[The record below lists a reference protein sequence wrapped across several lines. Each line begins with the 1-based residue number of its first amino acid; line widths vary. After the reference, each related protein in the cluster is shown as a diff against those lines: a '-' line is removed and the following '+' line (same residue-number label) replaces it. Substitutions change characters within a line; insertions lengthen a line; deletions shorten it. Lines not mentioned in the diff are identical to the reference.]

1 MSMNS
6 SQITLQS
13 WAAALTLV
21 ISASFTG
28 GPVLAA
34 GNVKAGRQ
42 KAHVCEACHGLDGRS
57 KVAEAPNLAGQ
68 VENYLIEQMRAFK
81 SGARKSELMS
91 LIAPTLSPQD
101 IEDLAAYYAAIEIT
115 VGKIPGE

>member
-1 MSMNS
+1 MNS
-6 SQITLQS
+6 SQVTLHS
-13 WAAALTLV
+13 RAAALTLATL
-21 ISASFTG
+21 ASFACS
-28 GPVLAA
+28 PAEAA

-42 KAHVCEACHGLDGRS
+42 KAHACEACHGLDGRS

-81 SGARKSELMS
+81 SGVRKNELMS

-101 IEDLAAYYAAIEIT
+101 IEDLAAYYAAIEVV